1 MDPLI
6 LDGISAKGL
15 GADLVLEAGL
25 DENEEVKLLHL
36 LQYLYVQE
44 SGFKFLDALAR
55 LFDQVE
61 ILEHC
66 SDFYKLRVPKEDKTI
81 GFLFG
86 MIEDKRQEF
95 NVGEYS
101 VSQTSLEQIFQTFAD
116 QSTSD
121 KAQFTYKIN
130 ALGALVC

>member
-1 MDPLI
+1 MSGMDPLI

-86 MIEDKRQEF
+86 MIEDKKEEF
-95 NVGEYS
+95 DISEYA
-101 VSQTSLEQIFQTFAD
+101 VS
-116 QSTSD
+116 
-121 KAQFTYKIN
+121 
-130 ALGALVC
+130 